1 MHFIVIFTPTK
12 IDNSVINRS
21 VLSSLTKGREARF
34 FYSLTMHAILNQ
46 RNRKLSGEDLCF
58 TCNSREIEDGQN
70 TEMAYKKDAP
80 YEQAMGWGKN
90 KLMMVQQI

>member
-1 MHFIVIFTPTK
+1 MLFIVIFTPIK
-12 IDNSVINRS
+12 IDNSVIINRS

-46 RNRKLSGEDLCF
+46 RNRKLSGEDLCL

-70 TEMAYKKDAP
+70 KEMAYKKDA
-80 YEQAMGWGKN
+80 
-90 KLMMVQQI
+90 L